1 MKEKKIDYSGVSIL
15 SLSHLT
21 HDIYP
26 AFLPALMP
34 FLIEKSGITYGMTG
48 ILYFL
53 LRAPS
58 LLNIFIGIIA
68 DRISTRYLV
77 IATPAV
83 TAVLMSFVPIINS
96 YIGLCIILFIVGL
109 SSAAYHVP
117 APVLMKHAAG
127 DKIGTGMSFF
137 MLGGELARTLGPLM
151 LLFTIDYIG
160 YENSYFMMLF
170 GILSSI
176 FVFFKFKDTSVKQ
189 DFKNRANPF
198 ESVTESWKN
207 LKRIFII
214 IGGMIFGRSFINAAM
229 ISFMPLYMVS
239 KGFSKEEGG
248 LALSVLQLAGAAG
261 AFSSGTLSDRFGR
274 KRLLHII
281 TFSLPVLMFLFLM
294 SSGFVTFLMLLPV
307 GFLLFAMTP
316 VNLALVQDYGHKY
329 PASANSI
336 YMTLNF
342 VISSTI
348 ALTFGFLGDIIDLNN
363 AYIIAFIMSFISIP
377 FVFMLK
383 PDMGKNI

>member
-1 MKEKKIDYSGVSIL
+1 MSKKNFNLSGVLVIT
-15 SLSHLT
+15 LSHLT
-21 HDIYP
+21 HDLYP

-34 FLIEKSGITYGMTG
+34 FIIEKSGITYGMTG

-68 DRISTRYLV
+68 DRISTRYFV
-77 IATPAV
+77 IAAPAV
-83 TAVLMSFVPIINS
+83 TAVLMSFVPVIDS
-96 YIGLCIILFIVGL
+96 YIGLCIILFIVGM

-117 APVLMKHAAG
+117 APVLMRHAAG

-160 YENSYFMMLF
+160 YENSYFMMVL

-176 FVFFKFKDTSVKQ
+176 FVFIKFKDTSVKK
-189 DFKNRANPF
+189 DFSDKKNPF
-198 ESVTESWKN
+198 ATIIDSWKHM
-207 LKRIFII
+207 KRIFLI
-214 IGGMIFGRSFINAAM
+214 IGGMILGRSFINAAM
-229 ISFMPLYMVS
+229 ISFMPLFMIT

-248 LALSVLQLAGAAG
+248 IALSVLQLAGAAG
-261 AFSSGTLSDRFGR
+261 AFSSGILSDRFGR
-274 KRLLHII
+274 KQLLHII
-281 TFSLPVLMFLFLM
+281 TFFLPLLVFLFII
-294 SSGFVTFLMLLPV
+294 SSGYFTFFMLIPV

-316 VNLALVQDYGHKY
+316 VNLALVQDHGKLY

-342 VISSTI
+342 VISSGI
-348 ALTFGFLGDIIDLNN
+348 ALLFGFLGDFIELQN
-363 AYIIAFIMSFISIP
+363 AYYIALLMSFVSIP

-383 PDMGKNI
+383 K

>member
-1 MKEKKIDYSGVSIL
+1 MSKKKFNLSGVLVIT
-15 SLSHLT
+15 LSHLT
-21 HDIYP
+21 HDLYP

-34 FLIEKSGITYGMTG
+34 FIIEKSGITYGMTG

-68 DRISTRYLV
+68 DRISTRYFV
-77 IATPAV
+77 IAAPAV
-83 TAVLMSFVPIINS
+83 TAVLMSFVPVIDS
-96 YIGLCIILFIVGL
+96 YIGLCIILFIVGM

-117 APVLMKHAAG
+117 APVLMRHAAG

-160 YENSYFMMLF
+160 YENSYFMMVL

-176 FVFFKFKDTSVKQ
+176 FVFIKFKDTSVKK
-189 DFKNRANPF
+189 DFSDKKNPF
-198 ESVTESWKN
+198 ATITDSWKN
-207 LKRIFII
+207 MKRIFLI
-214 IGGMIFGRSFINAAM
+214 IGGMILGRSFINAAM
-229 ISFMPLYMVS
+229 ISFMPLFMIT

-248 LALSVLQLAGAAG
+248 IALSVLQLAGAAG
-261 AFSSGTLSDRFGR
+261 AFSSGILSDRFGR
-274 KRLLHII
+274 KQLLHII
-281 TFSLPVLMFLFLM
+281 TFFLPMLVFLFII
-294 SSGFVTFLMLLPV
+294 SSGYFTFFMLIPV

-316 VNLALVQDYGHKY
+316 VNLALVQDYGKAY

-342 VISSTI
+342 VISSGI
-348 ALTFGFLGDIIDLNN
+348 ALLFGFLGDFIELKN
-363 AYIIAFIMSFISIP
+363 AYYIALFMSLVSIP

-383 PDMGKNI
+383 K